1 MIQRTFGYSLFEIK
15 NQKKKYIYIHVIIIR
30 NKIEREI
37 NLFEVKVLINYF

>member
-15 NQKKKYIYIHVIIIR
+15 NQKNIHIYVIIIR